1 MINSR
6 LSLMSNEM
14 IGKEE
19 GLYAW
24 RSKPEYI
31 RYWSGFEWVGEVDSD
46 TTAEVVALVDS
57 IWDDSESA
65 SEVDTFDLDSLT
77 DREIAI
83 ETLSELMT
91 IRRQVANDLSRTN
104 LTLTLIGVSLGG
116 LAFLS
121 LLSLLF

>member
-1 MINSR
+1 
-6 LSLMSNEM
+6 M

-19 GLYAW
+19 GIYAW

-31 RYWSGFEWVGEVDSD
+31 RYWSGSEWVGEVDSD
-46 TTAEVVALVDS
+46 TTAEVLALVDS
-57 IWDDSESA
+57 IWDESDSAIED
-65 SEVDTFDLDSLT
+65 DTFSLDSLT

-83 ETLSELMT
+83 ETLSELMA
-91 IRRQVANDLSRTN
+91 IRRQVANDLSATN
-104 LTLTLIGVSLGG
+104 FKLTLIGVSLGG